1 RALGL
6 SAGMLVVLALLP
18 GIPMLPF
25 LALAGTTGGLAFVV
39 NRRQERSAASAVAAA
54 AAETAAAPKAEEP
67 ISTALQIDQL
77 RLELGYGLLT
87 LINTDEGHRL
97 TDQIKALRRQIAGDM
112 GFVMPAVRIQDNM
125 QLPANTYVVRV
136 KDIEAGRGD
145 LRPHMLLV
153 MDPAGG
159 RITLPGEETT
169 EPTFGLPAM
178 WVDAGYRDE
187 AQFKGYTVVEPSTV
201 ITTHLTEVVKD
212 NMA

>member
-1 RALGL
+1 A
-6 SAGMLVVLALLP
+6 
-18 GIPMLPF
+18 
-25 LALAGTTGGLAFVV
+25 TTGGIALVV
-39 NRRQERSAASAVAAA
+39 DRRRERKKAADAAA
-54 AAETAAAPKAEEP
+54 AADQAAATPRPDEP
-67 ISTALQIDQL
+67 ISTALHIDQL

-87 LINTDEGHRL
+87 LINHEEGHRL

-125 QLPANTYVVRV
+125 QLPANTYVIRV
-136 KDIEAGRGD
+136 KDIESGRGD